1 MPQTEG
7 GIVPAYGS
15 QLRPQT
21 RLMRVF
27 DRWLRGEKFQGVRF
41 HIANGR
47 VVEAFRK
54 EFFRSPLFLGDFEKP
69 ELYYLKI
76 FARCRR
82 SRRFEMSML
91 L

>member
-1 MPQTEG
+1 MAKNSKAFDFTSRTG
-7 GIVPAYGS
+7 ASSKLFARNSSGS
-15 QLRPQT
+15 
-21 RLMRVF
+21 RV
-27 DRWLRGEKFQGVRF
+27 
-41 HIANGR
+41 
-47 VVEAFRK
+47 
-54 EFFRSPLFLGDFEKP
+54 FLGDFEKP